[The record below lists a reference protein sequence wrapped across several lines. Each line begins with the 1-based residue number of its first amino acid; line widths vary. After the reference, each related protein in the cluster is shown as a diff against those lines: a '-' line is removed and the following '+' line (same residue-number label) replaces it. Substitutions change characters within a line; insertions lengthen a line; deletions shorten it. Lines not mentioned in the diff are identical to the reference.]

1 MIGCQ
6 RHFCLQVTLPM
17 LIIHGGSDVV
27 TDPSISKLLHEKA
40 KSTDKVLR
48 LYEEAWHCLLEGEPD
63 YMVKKVMADI
73 ITWLDAR
80 STSRSFMED
89 GKDSRKTDDE
99 QAVVLAEM
107 TPELV
112 ACGSQ

>member
-1 MIGCQ
+1 
-6 RHFCLQVTLPM
+6 VALPM

-89 GKDSRKTDDE
+89 GKDSRRTDGE

-112 ACGSQ
+112 ACGKSVGNQYN